1 MATEVLD
8 LSKLDNVSKLEIHDI
23 YQEERSV
30 KEIIFPKNLKRSN
43 FKNNNDFLIR
53 VDKGKTKLVNYPSWV
68 TQDEFGNDVAK

>member
-8 LSKLDNVSKLEIHDI
+8 LSKLDNVSKLEIDDI

-43 FKNNNDFLIR
+43 FKKSNDFLIR
-53 VDKGKTKLVNYPSWV
+53 VDKEKTKLVNYPSWV